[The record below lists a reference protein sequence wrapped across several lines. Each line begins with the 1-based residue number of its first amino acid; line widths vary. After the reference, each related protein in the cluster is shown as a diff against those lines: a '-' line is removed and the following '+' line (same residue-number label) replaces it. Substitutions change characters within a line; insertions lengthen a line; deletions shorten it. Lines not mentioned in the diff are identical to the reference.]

1 MNTSPIRT
9 LLVDDDAAVLTALR
23 HYFAVSDT
31 IQIVGEEENGRA
43 ALQRISADPAAI
55 DVVLA
60 DIHMP
65 EMGGLELLQNIQHL
79 SHVPAF
85 VAMTSMDTDETM
97 LEILSHGGSGYI
109 IKNSRPQRFIAA
121 VEDAVNGG
129 TAVSPECL
137 SRLLDYIPPVD
148 AAEDGRGSWSKTRA
162 TSPAQLTDGEK
173 TVLRLIVQGLSNKEI
188 ALKSRYA
195 ESTVKKHVSSL
206 MQKFDAS
213 SRLKLATAAIRA
225 GW

>member
-109 IKNSRPQRFIAA
+109 IKNSRPQRFIA
-121 VEDAVNGG
+121 
-129 TAVSPECL
+129 VSPECL

-173 TVLRLIVQGLSNKEI
+173 AVLRLIVQGLSNKEI
-188 ALKSRYA
+188 ALESRYA
-195 ESTVKKHVSSL
+195 ESTAKKTRIVS
-206 MQKFDAS
+206 DA
-213 SRLKLATAAIRA
+213 KI
-225 GW
+225 

>member
-1 MNTSPIRT
+1 M
-9 LLVDDDAAVLTALR
+9 
-23 HYFAVSDT
+23 
-31 IQIVGEEENGRA
+31 
-43 ALQRISADPAAI
+43 
-55 DVVLA
+55 LA

-173 TVLRLIVQGLSNKEI
+173 AVLRLIVQGLSNKEI
-188 ALKSRYA
+188 ALESRYA